1 MGEGRRGRRAGGRW
15 HRVES
20 EHTRA
25 RVSDSSLNSPARGR
39 VVRLGPATKWLIPCH
54 FRPGNAGQGGG
65 KAQGG
70 QGGARE
76 AETRR
81 HWRVREARRLGAAA
95 ASSAG
100 GRRKGCVWV
109 GLVARVRTSS
119 STAGPC
125 SSVLGSPVAEV
136 LWTCA
141 QRRECERDS
150 QKVIFLS
157 LKKPRLCLFCLS
169 LSRLL
174 FSSPLSST
182 SAAAAAPSLHQPPRP
197 PAPSRCGTEKRP

>member
-1 MGEGRRGRRAGGRW
+1 MFFLCGGGEIEWVKGEGRRAGGRW

-20 EHTRA
+20 EQMSA
-25 RVSDSSLNSPARGR
+25 RVSVSALNSPARGR

-54 FRPGNAGQGGG
+54 VRPGNAGQGGG

-141 QRRECERDS
+141 QRVCAARECERDS
-150 QKVIFLS
+150 QKSHFFLS
-157 LKKPRLCLFCLS
+157 LKKPRLS
-169 LSRLL
+169 LSRLFYL
-174 FSSPLSST
+174 GSGGSASTAPTSPPTSSVTL
-182 SAAAAAPSLHQPPRP
+182 RN
-197 PAPSRCGTEKRP
+197 